1 MGGSGLR
8 TLTGMTTRPT
18 HDGEPSWLHKI
29 RIALAV
35 AILALTAI
43 AVVDSASAGFYDGG
57 RYGYWGFDFVA
68 SSP

>member
-1 MGGSGLR
+1 MLR
-8 TLTGMTTRPT
+8 MRGAP
-18 HDGEPSWLHKI
+18 
-29 RIALAV
+29 LAV